1 VVSVR
6 SQPNLDGA
14 ARADALPA
22 AEPIRML
29 LAPPLLARLRRL
41 VAEMERDLGDEHEMC
56 VAAAASH
63 EARPDHSENDSSGGN
78 LPAELH
84 SMRNRRQNQ
93 LHELRQL
100 LFPPAGAST
109 PAAAAAA
116 DATVSAE
123 TVPHGGGEGVGR
135 GIGRSAAI
143 SDFCTSDNLSEETQL
158 DDRGSISSP
167 PRSREAFEERHAAA
181 EAELQAAERQIR
193 QQDMECQAFE
203 QELAH
208 AKAEVAE
215 SRSEVAAESL
225 GHSLRG
231 ELLRRPGSAALAS
244 AAVWDEDEA
253 LTAER
258 ANDRAIIL
266 ELKAEVAQWR
276 GEARSLEAANAAFG
290 ARSPKSATACSHAA
304 AGEVLRDGRGS
315 PLSERQHPS
324 SLDGQSLEAEDAEST
339 QVLRQELAAA
349 RAAQSWKDRQRGHE
363 CMMIAE
369 LQQLLEDAQARAD
382 RHAVLNRSLRTEV
395 CQLEQQGFEESAA
408 RAANMGHDLAN
419 RVRVA
424 ELERLLAES
433 QRAVAAFARQQGM
446 LRAQLLARDTSE
458 CHDQWHADGQQQ
470 ASALR
475 RQRPV
480 QQGAYHQTRIADD
493 GSTSRYGAST
503 ALGDGSAGSREEASL
518 PDHWHA
524 PPPSGGGAPADPRSV
539 SESERRQHAN
549 ALRMRIM
556 DLEAQLAESLAV
568 SQSILQRRTADQQV
582 QFSEARDHSSA
593 SAPAGGSS
601 SCAARSSGSRG
612 RGAES

>member
-1 VVSVR
+1 MRRPRQSCRLQSGR
-6 SQPNLDGA
+6 SGS
-14 ARADALPA
+14 RTWS
-22 AEPIRML
+22 
-29 LAPPLLARLRRL
+29 ARL
-41 VAEMERDLGDEHEMC
+41 
-56 VAAAASH
+56 
-63 EARPDHSENDSSGGN
+63 SS
-78 LPAELH
+78 
-84 SMRNRRQNQ
+84 R
-93 LHELRQL
+93 
-100 LFPPAGAST
+100 
-109 PAAAAAA
+109 
-116 DATVSAE
+116 
-123 TVPHGGGEGVGR
+123 
-135 GIGRSAAI
+135 
-143 SDFCTSDNLSEETQL
+143 
-158 DDRGSISSP
+158 SSP
-167 PRSREAFEERHAAA
+167 TR
-181 EAELQAAERQIR
+181 
-193 QQDMECQAFE
+193 M
-203 QELAH
+203 
-208 AKAEVAE
+208 AEVAE

>member
-1 VVSVR
+1 
-6 SQPNLDGA
+6 
-14 ARADALPA
+14 
-22 AEPIRML
+22 ML

-41 VAEMERDLGDEHEMC
+41 VAEMERDLGDEHEIC

-63 EARPDHSENDSSGGN
+63 EARPDHSEDGSSGDN

-109 PAAAAAA
+109 PAASAAA

-123 TVPHGGGEGVGR
+123 TAPHGGGEGVGR

-158 DDRGSISSP
+158 DDRGSTSSP

-193 QQDMECQAFE
+193 QQEMVCQAFE
-203 QELAH
+203 QELAR

-231 ELLRRPGSAALAS
+231 VLLRRPGSAALAS
-244 AAVWDEDEA
+244 AVVWDEDEA

-276 GEARSLEAANAAFG
+276 GEARGLEAANAAFG
-290 ARSPKSATACSHAA
+290 APSPKSATACSPAA
-304 AGEVLRDGRGS
+304 AGEVRRDGRGS

-324 SLDGQSLEAEDAEST
+324 ALDGQSLGAEDAEST
-339 QVLRQELAAA
+339 QVEDLRQELAAA

-369 LQQLLEDAQARAD
+369 LQQLLEYAQARAD

-424 ELERLLAES
+424 ELERLLAKS

-475 RQRPV
+475 RQRLV

-524 PPPSGGGAPADPRSV
+524 PPPSGVGTPADPRSV
-539 SESERRQHAN
+539 SESDRRQHAN

-568 SQSILQRRTADQQV
+568 SQSSLQRRTADQQV
-582 QFSEARDHSSA
+582 QFSEARDHGSA
-593 SAPAGGSS
+593 SAPAAPGGSS